1 MIANRPF
8 TEIEGPFDVVLEV
21 LEHKAFN
28 DTLNSSLAIFQVR
41 FVVKKLVQKPSKAC
55 VQLSRTTC
63 IACDP
68 VSSSIEGAR
77 YLQGVLSG
85 STTSFSSRNGAC
97 AATL

>member
-28 DTLNSSLAIFQVR
+28 DTLNGSLSIFQVR
-41 FVVKKLVQKPSKAC
+41 FIVKKLVQKPPKAC

-63 IACDP
+63 ITCEC
-68 VSSSIEGAR
+68 VSSSIE
-77 YLQGVLSG
+77 SC
-85 STTSFSSRNGAC
+85 TIFSRRTVRINDQFLES
-97 AATL
+97 